1 MAALEPAEVPEVALA
16 EVAEVF
22 EAPLVEVAEVAEV
35 LEAPLAEPAEVAEL
49 AEPTELTSAHESTL
63 SEPELLPLLVLLLPL
78 LLLAAPWACKAAI
91 RLCMNCWKA
100 EAMVVASE
108 LEELP
113 EDGLDVEAVDEVL
126 LEDESVPVV
135 LEELL
140 TAPLDCRACMIASMS
155 PPPGGGGGPLVE
167 LVELLSL
174 LEPVD
179 CVELK

>member
-1 MAALEPAEVPEVALA
+1 MAVLER
-16 EVAEVF
+16 
-22 EAPLVEVAEVAEV
+22 AEV
-35 LEAPLAEPAEVAEL
+35 LEVPPAA
-49 AEPTELTSAHESTL
+49 PTEEQESEL
-63 SEPELLPLLVLLLPL
+63 SEPERVPELLLLP
-78 LLLAAPWACKAAI
+78 LAAPWACKAAI

-100 EAMVVASE
+100 EATVVASE

-113 EDGLDVEAVDEVL
+113 EDELDVEAVDEVL

-140 TAPLDCRACMIASMS
+140 TAPLDCRACRIASMS

>member
-1 MAALEPAEVPEVALA
+1 MAA
-16 EVAEVF
+16 F
-22 EAPLVEVAEVAEV
+22 ELAEV
-35 LEAPLAEPAEVAEL
+35 LEAPLAELVPLAEVAALAEL
-49 AEPTELTSAHESTL
+49 APLVELVAPTSAHESEPFEL
-63 SEPELLPLLVLLLPL
+63 PEPELLPLLLLLLP
-78 LLLAAPWACKAAI
+78 LAAPWACKAAI

-100 EAMVVASE
+100 EATVVASE

-113 EDGLDVEAVDEVL
+113 EDELDVEAVDEVL
-126 LEDESVPVV
+126 LEDESVLVV

-174 LEPVD
+174 LEPED

>member
-1 MAALEPAEVPEVALA
+1 MPEVALA
-16 EVAEVF
+16 EVAE
-22 EAPLVEVAEVAEV
+22 
-35 LEAPLAEPAEVAEL
+35 LAEP
-49 AEPTELTSAHESTL
+49 TSAHESTL
-63 SEPELLPLLVLLLPL
+63 SEPELLPLLVPE

-100 EAMVVASE
+100 EATVVASE